1 MRQKERLKQNNYC
14 EMLNK
19 CSTGAQGSLYPES
32 DFGAHWWGNSCVG
45 GRERGRR
52 RAGRSLDQGRGEGK
66 PTQTELRQFP
76 RTRNFLPG
84 QAQGLWVPLVVAV
97 EIQPLAAQTDHW
109 GCSFNI
115 WFLAINSPKRTGGRK
130 MGKLRSPSISEPQKQ
145 NPVEWYHLVT
155 GVNSNFKL
163 QEQCFL
169 RSKPNLER

>member
-1 MRQKERLKQNNYC
+1 
-14 EMLNK
+14 MLYR
-19 CSTGAQGSLYPES
+19 CTGLSVPWVT

-52 RAGRSLDQGRGEGK
+52 RAGRRRAGRTGSGK
-66 PTQTELRQFP
+66 RGGKTDSNGAPQFP

-84 QAQGLWVPLVVAV
+84 QAQGLWVPLVVAI

-130 MGKLRSPSISEPQKQ
+130 MGKLRSPAISEPQKQ
-145 NPVEWYHLVT
+145 NSVEWYHLVT